1 MSGGKTIVLFGRRR
15 IQTPASIIKHKLSEE
30 FLAALCADFET
41 NGKDVIEKVRAD
53 KPVDYLRIV
62 ASLVPKELN
71 LNSPGLEDMGD
82 DEIL

>member
-1 MSGGKTIVLFGRRR
+1 MQISSPIRTY
-15 IQTPASIIKHKLSEE
+15 LSPPLRNDDDDILRNLVERYG
-30 FLAALCADFET
+30 T
-41 NGKDVIEKVRAD
+41 GNGKDVIEKARAD
-53 KPVDYLRIV
+53 KPADYLRIV